1 MSEERSFPLRL
12 TPTERNALELIQAG
26 KMPSDAALEAVL
38 RCKWASKVKGA
49 VEITEA
55 GEKTLA
61 NDDAGR
67 MAARSAKRPRRRR

>member
-38 RCKWASKVKGA
+38 RCKWARKVDGA